1 MPLDLVNAAK
11 ERDLNTLCL
20 VVTLLYVCALGLL
33 VSVVTRV
40 WTPSNII
47 FLIFIVLLNIFG
59 VFLR

>member
-11 ERDLNTLCL
+11 ERDINTLCL

-47 FLIFIVLLNIFG
+47 FHIFIVC
-59 VFLR
+59 